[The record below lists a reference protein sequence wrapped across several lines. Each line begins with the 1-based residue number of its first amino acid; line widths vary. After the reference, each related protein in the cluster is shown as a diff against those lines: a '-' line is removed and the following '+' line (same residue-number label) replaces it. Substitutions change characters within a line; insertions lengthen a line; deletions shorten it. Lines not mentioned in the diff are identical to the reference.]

1 MVHNALKVRI
11 AVLEALLKI
20 QSALDVPSD
29 TSAPT

>member
-11 AVLEALLKI
+11 AVLEALLQI
-20 QSALDVPSD
+20 LSALNVPSD